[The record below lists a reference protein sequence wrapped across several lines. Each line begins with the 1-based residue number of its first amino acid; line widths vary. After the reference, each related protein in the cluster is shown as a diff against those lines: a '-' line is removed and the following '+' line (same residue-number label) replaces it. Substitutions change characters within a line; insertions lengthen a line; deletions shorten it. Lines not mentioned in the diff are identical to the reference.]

1 MSMRECL
8 EYYILHF
15 YTLTVGGTYHE
26 ALVCRVLDIREVT
39 MYFFSPLLPMGAAT
53 AHCSSR
59 DLTWLPASAL
69 SKTWQNLSLLP

>member
-39 MYFFSPLLPMGAAT
+39 MYFFSPLLTGWM
-53 AHCSSR
+53 
-59 DLTWLPASAL
+59 DTWMDGYMDGRM
-69 SKTWQNLSLLP
+69 NG

>member
-39 MYFFSPLLPMGAAT
+39 MYFFSPLLTVDEKPLA
-53 AHCSSR
+53 
-59 DLTWLPASAL
+59 AL
-69 SKTWQNLSLLP
+69 STCFDFPRIHCNL